1 MVLHFRQFY
10 GSDRGSLVMSVHS
23 VREFL
28 APWGKSEDILEF
40 EESSAT
46 VELAALR
53 LSVEP
58 ARIAKTIAFYNTKS
72 SGSTSDNT
80 DSDGSNSAIL
90 VIAAGDRRIDNAK
103 FKSAFG
109 IKSKMLSA
117 DDVLR
122 LTGHAVGGV
131 CPFDNPPEA
140 KVYADIS
147 IKEFDTVFPACGSS
161 NSAIEMTISEIYQ
174 ISHALSWVDVCKER
188 LM

>member
-1 MVLHFRQFY
+1 MHIE
-10 GSDRGSLVMSVHS
+10 GSPVMSVHS
-23 VREFL
+23 VRKYL

-58 ARIAKTIAFYNTKS
+58 ARIAKTISFYE
-72 SGSTSDNT
+72 GSD
-80 DSDGSNSAIL
+80 SAIL
-90 VIAAGDRRIDNAK
+90 VIAAGDMRIDNAR
-103 FKSAFG
+103 FKAAFG

-117 DDVLR
+117 EDVLR

-147 IKEFDTVFPACGSS
+147 LKKFDTVFPACGSS
-161 NSAIEMTISEIYQ
+161 NSAIEMTIDEIYQ
-174 ISHALSWVDVCKER
+174 ISGARGWVDVCKER
-188 LM
+188 LNG

>member
-1 MVLHFRQFY
+1 MCENESAFY
-10 GSDRGSLVMSVHS
+10 GSFTGSDGGSLVMSVHS
-23 VREFL
+23 VRKFL

-58 ARIAKTIAFYNTKS
+58 ARIAKTIAFYNS
-72 SGSTSDNT
+72 P

-131 CPFDNPPEA
+131 CPFDNPPQS

-174 ISHALSWVDVCKER
+174 ISHALGWVDVCKER
-188 LM
+188 LL

>member
-1 MVLHFRQFY
+1 MRIE
-10 GSDRGSLVMSVHS
+10 GSLVMSVHS
-23 VREFL
+23 VRKYL

-58 ARIAKTIAFYNTKS
+58 ARIAKTISFYE
-72 SGSTSDNT
+72 GSD
-80 DSDGSNSAIL
+80 SAIL
-90 VIAAGDRRIDNAK
+90 VIAAGDMRIDNAK
-103 FKSAFG
+103 FKAAFG

-147 IKEFDTVFPACGSS
+147 LKKFDTVFPACGSS
-161 NSAIEMTISEIYQ
+161 NSAIEMTIDEIYQ
-174 ISHALSWVDVCKER
+174 ISGACGWVDVCKER
-188 LM
+188 LNG

>member
-1 MVLHFRQFY
+1 
-10 GSDRGSLVMSVHS
+10 MSVHS
-23 VREFL
+23 VRKYL

-58 ARIAKTIAFYNTKS
+58 ARIAKTISFYE
-72 SGSTSDNT
+72 GSD
-80 DSDGSNSAIL
+80 SAIL
-90 VIAAGDRRIDNAK
+90 VIAAGDMRIDNAK
-103 FKSAFG
+103 FKAAFG

-147 IKEFDTVFPACGSS
+147 LKKFDTVFPACGSS
-161 NSAIEMTISEIYQ
+161 NSAIEMTIDEIYQ
-174 ISHALSWVDVCKER
+174 ISGACGWVDVCKER
-188 LM
+188 LNG